1 MALSPGWLF
10 PQDGSFPR
18 MALSYSPTARRA
30 GVHLTHTHMWS
41 LILLFLVFPVQFH
54 LVLVLWLLCYCT

>member
-1 MALSPGWLF
+1 
-10 PQDGSFPR
+10 